1 MSSNWNPL
9 ALRPPSHSEELKVS
23 FPQQHVM
30 LMTLNRP
37 RHLNAMS
44 LQLSTDMAATLNWF
58 DDESSLWVVVLT
70 GEGRAFCA
78 GADLKAWLH
87 DQSSGT
93 ANEQEIVASSVHGFA
108 SISRRHTSCKP
119 MIAAVNGSAYG
130 GGVEIILNCDIVI
143 ASEDA
148 VFALPEVKRG
158 VLAAQGVIPRLGR
171 VAGHQLASEML
182 LLGNTITAVRA
193 RDRFRFVN
201 FVVEKSAVV
210 PTALDIARQIAAN
223 SPDSVQSS
231 KEGLVLA
238 QKHHFEEAVQ
248 THAMSLVSKRLYHGA
263 NIKEGL
269 AAFSER
275 RNPRWSNPAKL

>member
-1 MSSNWNPL
+1 MASRNASSL
-9 ALRPPSHSEELKVS
+9 QPPSHSDELKVS
-23 FPQQHVM
+23 FPQEHVM
-30 LMTLNRP
+30 LLTLNRP
-37 RHLNAMS
+37 RHLNAMTP
-44 LQLSTDMAATLNWF
+44 QLTSDIATILNWF
-58 DDESSLWVVVLT
+58 DDEPSLWVVIVT

-78 GADLKAWLH
+78 GADLKAWH
-87 DQSSGT
+87 QNQSSGRV
-93 ANEQEIVASSVHGFA
+93 NEQEGVASSVHGFA

-130 GGVEIILNCDIVI
+130 GGVEMILNCDIVV

-158 VLAAQGVIPRLGR
+158 VVAAQGVIPRIAK

-182 LLGNTITAVRA
+182 LLGNTITAVQA

-201 FVVEKSAVV
+201 LVVETAAVM
-210 PTALDIARQIAAN
+210 PTALDVARQMTAN

-231 KEGLVLA
+231 KQGLILA
-238 QKHHFEEAVQ
+238 QKHHFEDAVQ
-248 THAMSLVSKRLYHGA
+248 THALSLVSKRVYHGA

-269 AAFSER
+269 AAFSEKR
-275 RNPRWSNPAKL
+275 KPKWRNPAKL

>member
-1 MSSNWNPL
+1 MSSNWDPL
-9 ALRPPSHSEELKVS
+9 ALDPPPHSEDLKVS
-23 FPQQHVM
+23 FPQDHVM
-30 LMTLNRP
+30 LITLNRP
-37 RHLNAMS
+37 RHLNAMTP
-44 LQLSTDMAATLNWF
+44 QLTTDIATILNWF
-58 DDESSLWVVVLT
+58 DDETSLWAVIVT
-70 GEGRAFCA
+70 GSGRAFCA

-87 DQSSGT
+87 NQSSGT
-93 ANEQEIVASSVHGFA
+93 ANEQENVASSVHGFA

-130 GGVEIILNCDIVI
+130 GGVEMILNCDIVI

-182 LLGNTITAVRA
+182 LLGNSITAIQA

-201 FVVEKSAVV
+201 IVVDKSAVV
-210 PTALDIARQIAAN
+210 PTALDIARQMIMN

-231 KEGLVLA
+231 KEGLVLS

-248 THAMSLVSKRLYHGA
+248 THSMSLVSKRLYHGA

-275 RNPRWSNPAKL
+275 RKPRWSNPAKL

>member
-1 MSSNWNPL
+1 MSSDWDPL
-9 ALRPPSHSEELKVS
+9 AFHPPSHSEELKVS
-23 FPQQHVM
+23 FPQEHVM

-37 RHLNAMS
+37 RHLNAMTP
-44 LQLSTDMAATLNWF
+44 QLTASIATILNWF
-58 DDESSLWVVVLT
+58 DEEPSLWVVVVT

-87 DQSSGT
+87 NQSNGT
-93 ANEQEIVASSVHGFA
+93 ANEQESVASSVHGFA

-130 GGVEIILNCDIVI
+130 GGVEMILNCDMVI

-158 VLAAQGVIPRLGR
+158 VLASQGVIPRLGR

-182 LLGNTITAVRA
+182 LLGNTITAIQA

-201 FVVEKSAVV
+201 LVVEKSAVV
-210 PTALDIARQIAAN
+210 PTALDIARQIAMN
-223 SPDSVQSS
+223 SPDSC
-231 KEGLVLA
+231 LVLS
-238 QKHHFEEAVQ
+238 QKHHFEQAVH
-248 THAMSLVSKRLYHGA
+248 THSMSLVSKRLYHGA
-263 NIKEGL
+263 NIREGL

-275 RNPRWSNPAKL
+275 RKPRWSNPAKL